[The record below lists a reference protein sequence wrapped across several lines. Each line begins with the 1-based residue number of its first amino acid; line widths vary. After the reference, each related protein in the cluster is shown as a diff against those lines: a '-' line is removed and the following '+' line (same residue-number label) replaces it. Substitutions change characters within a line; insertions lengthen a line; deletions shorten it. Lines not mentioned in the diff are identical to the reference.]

1 MAGTFSTTYKNSML
15 DGSAGVPGTSYVQ
28 LHTGAPGGSG
38 TSNVSSETT
47 RKAITVGA
55 ASGGVRAGTG
65 SVVSWAPIALSG
77 TEDLT
82 HYSIWT
88 ASSGGVFVSGG
99 SLTTPRNGVVNG
111 STVNITPSDFTFA
124 ITDP

>member
-1 MAGTFSTTYKNSML
+1 MAGTFSPAFKNTLLNGAIPST
-15 DGSAGVPGTSYVQ
+15 VYVQ
-28 LHTGAPGGSG
+28 LHTGDPGTSG

-47 RKAITVGA
+47 RKAITVDT

-82 HYSIWT
+82 HYGIFSL
-88 ASSGGVFVSGG
+88 SSGGAFISGG
-99 SLTTPRNGVVNG
+99 TLTTPRNGVVNG
-111 STVNITPSDFTFA
+111 STVNITPSDFTFS
-124 ITDP
+124 IVDP

>member
-1 MAGTFSTTYKNSML
+1 MAGTFPTTFKNTML
-15 DGSAGVPGTSYVQ
+15 DAAVPGTVYVQ
-28 LHTGAPGGSG
+28 LHTGDPGSAG

-77 TEDLT
+77 TENLT
-82 HYSIWT
+82 HYGIFST
-88 ASSGGVFVSGG
+88 SSGGAFISGG